1 MLDKKLVIVGGGYVG
16 IELAKALEY
25 IMNVTLIEP
34 REVFVHA
41 PAMIRALVEP
51 SILESALMPYDK
63 LLSRGL
69 IIQDRVTS
77 IEDAGVTLSGGDRLD
92 ADYIV
97 VATGSWNGIVFKPK
111 GSDIEAF
118 RAAHREIHK
127 KLQAANTVAII
138 GAGAVGTELA
148 GEVAY
153 AMPDKKVILI
163 SSQASLFP
171 DLPPKL
177 GVLLAK
183 KLRSSGVTLI
193 LNARAENLQSLVR
206 PYAGQVTL
214 SNGQSIEADLIIPAV
229 GSQAK
234 TDLLQLL
241 PGARNG
247 SRNRIVVDSYLR
259 PSDYP
264 NVFAAGD
271 VADAG
276 DSMTI
281 VAASRQ
287 QPWLAKTLKALAQGK
302 KLDSLSPY
310 SPWKKAPIFIPLGPE
325 KGNSYLMIATFG
337 DWVTRQMKGRDLF
350 ISKYRKILGLS

>member
-34 REVFVHA
+34 REAFVHA

-51 SILESALMPYDK
+51 SILENALMPYDK

-69 IIQDRVTS
+69 IIEDRVTS
-77 IEDAGVTLSGGDRLD
+77 IDDTGVTLSGGDRLD

-97 VATGSWNGIVFKPK
+97 VATGSSNGAVFKPK

-118 RAAHREIHK
+118 RAAHREIHE
-127 KLQAANTVAII
+127 KLQAANTVAIV

-206 PYAGQVTL
+206 PYA
-214 SNGQSIEADLIIPAV
+214 
-229 GSQAK
+229 
-234 TDLLQLL
+234 
-241 PGARNG
+241 
-247 SRNRIVVDSYLR
+247 
-259 PSDYP
+259 
-264 NVFAAGD
+264 
-271 VADAG
+271 
-276 DSMTI
+276 
-281 VAASRQ
+281 
-287 QPWLAKTLKALAQGK
+287 
-302 KLDSLSPY
+302 
-310 SPWKKAPIFIPLGPE
+310 
-325 KGNSYLMIATFG
+325 
-337 DWVTRQMKGRDLF
+337 
-350 ISKYRKILGLS
+350 